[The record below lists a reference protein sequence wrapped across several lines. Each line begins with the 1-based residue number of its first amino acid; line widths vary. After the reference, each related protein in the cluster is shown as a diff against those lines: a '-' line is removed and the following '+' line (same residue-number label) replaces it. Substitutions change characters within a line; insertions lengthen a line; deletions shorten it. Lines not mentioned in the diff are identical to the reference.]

1 MKLFKNYAVLAGGQI
16 AGRLLGFLAFAWLA
30 RTLDPEAYGA
40 VEYVIGL
47 SVLIA
52 TLIEGGPN
60 TVAVRRSAQD
70 PSELPGLAYQI
81 LMVRLTLTAVGV
93 PVVALVALSTMKSA
107 VPAALVWLFALS
119 LLPAPWRQEWLF
131 QATGRMSNVAFAQ
144 VIRAGVFA
152 AMVWALVSSPHDLIR
167 VGWAE
172 IAAVTA
178 LTGYCIY
185 IQHTRITPLRLSGS
199 MRGFS
204 TLVQES
210 IAAGSSNVVW
220 AMSWYAPLFMIGIL
234 IGGVQ
239 TAWFAAAARV
249 VGSLLVFGYVY
260 HYGLYP
266 AVARATVSGDGK
278 LADLLAGSCRVAA
291 WGGIF
296 VALALTLL
304 AEPLMVIAMGPKLA
318 PAAPMLQV
326 MAWVLPVSLCT
337 GHAYWTLAAA
347 GAQTR
352 RVGAQLAGLIAVVG
366 IGLLF
371 GPLADG
377 LGFSFAALAGSVA
390 LWVVAHVFAARRGL
404 HPPPFRLVLK
414 PALLAAV
421 IFLAAQVVKSGPWL
435 SLAGL
440 ALYAIAAPLLDR
452 RLLRDL
458 SGLGRI
464 AVDSGVARRS

>member
-30 RTLDPEAYGA
+30 RILNPEAYGA

-52 TLIEGGPN
+52 TLIDGGPN
-60 TVAVRRSAQD
+60 TVAVRHSAQD
-70 PSELPGLAYQI
+70 PGELPRLAHQI
-81 LMVRLTLTAVGV
+81 LMLRLMLTAVGI

-107 VPAALVWLFALS
+107 VPAGLIALFALS

-131 QATGRMSNVAFAQ
+131 QATNHMSSVASAQ

-152 AMVWALVSSPHDLIR
+152 AMVWALVRAPRDLIA

-178 LTGYCIY
+178 LTAYCVY

-204 TLVQES
+204 KLVQES
-210 IAAGSSNVVW
+210 IAAGSSNIVW

-249 VGSLLVFGYVY
+249 VGSLLIFSYVY

-266 AVARATVSGDGK
+266 AVARATVSEDGE
-278 LADLLAGSCRVAA
+278 LADLLAGSGRVAA

-296 VALALTLL
+296 AALALTLL

-326 MAWVLPVSLCT
+326 LAWVLPVSLCT

-347 GAQTR
+347 GAQTWR
-352 RVGAQLAGLIAVVG
+352 AGAQLAALGAVVG

-371 GPLADG
+371 GPFAEG
-377 LGFSFAALAGSVA
+377 LGFSFAALAGAVT
-390 LWVVAHVFAARRGL
+390 LWAVAHVFAARRGL
-404 HPPPFRLVLK
+404 HPPPFSLVLK
-414 PALLAAV
+414 PALLAAA
-421 IFLAAQVVKSGPWL
+421 IFLAAQVLKAGPWL

-440 ALYAIAAPLLDR
+440 ALYAVAAPLLDR

-458 SGLGRI
+458 SNLGRI
-464 AVDSGVARRS
+464 TLGSDVALRG